1 MLLHSIN
8 LCLILVSGLT
18 AGFKRKCMNEIKAI
32 KNLGEARPL
41 TDEEVRECN
50 RAAAE
55 SVKDRFEKTQ
65 VC

>member
-1 MLLHSIN
+1 MMSFDIDPVRVLK
-8 LCLILVSGLT
+8 ILM
-18 AGFKRKCMNEIKAI
+18 CMNEIKAI

-50 RAAAE
+50 RTAAE

-65 VC
+65 VCWQRRIVF